1 MKLKYIELYG
11 FKSFADRTKLLF
23 NKDIS
28 AIVGPNGSGK
38 SNIAD
43 AIRWVLGEQSA
54 KSLRGSNMQ
63 DVIFS
68 GTEDKK
74 QMNMAQVSIVLDNS
88 DKSLPIAFDEVS
100 VTRRVFRTGESE
112 YLINKAPVRLRDV
125 KELFLDTGIG
135 KDGYSI
141 IGQGRIDEIL
151 NGRPEDRREIFD
163 EAGGISKNKYKKT
176 EAERRLVK
184 NEENIERLNS
194 EIKIKQQETDLLEI
208 QSNNA
213 KEGIK
218 LTSRLEV
225 LELNLL
231 DKAIKKASEDLIN
244 DQSRL
249 DYINSSM
256 DEENIKLSNLQKLI
270 NPVQIEITEMENQ
283 IEILRNNKIEQ
294 DKRLQKVESDINLLN
309 EKSRFYNADIE
320 RISNDIIIKTNR
332 HNQYSEE
339 LIKKNEELL
348 KLEESK
354 QELSIKQNE
363 LNSRLSEIKQS
374 NLGNR
379 EKYFS
384 ISEKLDN
391 DKKQLASLQVDKNT
405 KDQLDITNEKLK
417 NSYINEINLLT
428 IKIKEI
434 QKKNT
439 ELENK
444 ARETDKNISY
454 NTNKIA
460 ELLKDRENK
469 LKNISDYEFK
479 QQKNKENYLMIKS
492 QRDILYRQYQSYD
505 GYYKSVQN
513 LLQNANKD
521 NNIKQK
527 IVGVLADLISIDDK
541 YKDALDV
548 ALGSAL
554 QNIVIENENDGK
566 FLIEYIKSNR
576 IGRITFLPIS
586 KINGFKTKVSH
597 PKMID
602 TLNNLVKFDKK
613 IEKIIDYFLSKT
625 ILVENMDDAI
635 KVSKETNGFRIIT
648 LEGEVINS
656 WGSMVGGTLFK
667 KEQNSLINRKKELDN
682 LKNKLSD
689 FELKNKEFDNSIFK
703 EREILKDI
711 VYNLQKLD
719 DDNKN
724 QLNIK
729 DNIRYQ
735 TNELKIEKN
744 FNEKRLS
751 EYKTLL
757 ENVEKEL
764 ISKDYS
770 NIEQLIQ
777 NIEKDEL
784 EYEKLNRIIEDENK
798 KINEYD
804 KKLYSTNSEI
814 EIFDRDKN
822 LLLNDIENLKSDIQ
836 DIHNSLEI
844 DTKSLET
851 IKFELNNGKNKV
863 SKLIEEKENIE
874 SSLQSDE
881 KLEKYKENLANKKKN
896 ISKDYETI
904 ETLKNSL
911 SDNEKEKFR
920 LELKIDNVKQK
931 VNDLRNDYIETYSI
945 TIEELDFKLNRLEIT
960 DATRKEVLQIKNRLS
975 EIGYFN
981 FESIEKFNIV
991 SEELQFMKN
1000 QYNDLIESRDDII
1013 NMISNIEKEMK
1024 ETFKEA
1030 FQKIQIRFNEIFKI
1044 LFNGGEAEVKLDSS
1058 DILTAGID
1066 IIARPPGKKLKSI
1079 ALLSGGEKAMT
1090 AVALLF
1096 AIFEINPAPFCILD
1110 EIDAALD
1117 EANTKRYVNYLKS
1130 LTDKSQFIMIT
1141 HRKASMEMADILY
1154 GVTMEE
1160 RGISKVITLLLDD
1173 YN

>member
-74 QMNMAQVSIVLDNS
+74 LMNMAQVSIVLDNS
-88 DKSLPIAFDEVS
+88 DKSLPIAFDEVN

-112 YLINKAPVRLRDV
+112 YLINKSPVRLKDI

-231 DKAIKKASEDLIN
+231 DKQIQKASEDLIN
-244 DQSRL
+244 DKSRL
-249 DYINSSM
+249 NYINSSI
-256 DEENIKLSNLQKLI
+256 DEENIKLINLQELI
-270 NPVQIEITEMENQ
+270 NPIQIEITEMEDK
-283 IEILRNNKIEQ
+283 IEILKNTRIEQ
-294 DKRLQKVESDINLLN
+294 DKRLQKIESDINLIN
-309 EKSRFYNADIE
+309 EKSRFYNLDIE
-320 RISNDIIIKTNR
+320 RISNDIVIKTNR
-332 HNQYSEE
+332 KNQYTKGLITKNDE
-339 LIKKNEELL
+339 LSKIEVSIKELTIKKD
-348 KLEESK
+348 
-354 QELSIKQNE
+354 E
-363 LNSRLSEIKQS
+363 LNSSL
-374 NLGNR
+374 
-379 EKYFS
+379 
-384 ISEKLDN
+384 EKLNRSILDN
-391 DKKQLASLQVDKNT
+391 RSKYLAISKKLERDKKHLSSLQVDKNT

-417 NSYINEINLLT
+417 NSYLNEIKLLK

-434 QKKNT
+434 EEKNT

-444 ARETDKNISY
+444 VSDTDKKIIS
-454 NTNKIA
+454 NTNKI
-460 ELLKDRENK
+460 EDLLNNREKK
-469 LKNISDYEFK
+469 LKAINDFEIK
-479 QQKNKENYLMIKS
+479 QQKNKDSLLMIKS
-492 QRDILYRQYQSYD
+492 QRDILYSQYQSFE

-521 NNIKQK
+521 NKVKEK
-527 IVGVLADLISIDDK
+527 IVGVIADLISIDDK
-541 YKDALDV
+541 YKIALDV

-554 QNIVIENENDGK
+554 QNIVVENENDGK
-566 FLIEYIKSNR
+566 FLIEYIKRNK

-586 KINGFKTKVSH
+586 KINGFKSNVSH

-602 TLNNLVKFDKK
+602 TLNNLVIFDKK

-635 KVSKETNGFRIIT
+635 RISNEIKGFRVIT

-656 WGSMVGGTLFK
+656 WGSMIGGSSSK

-682 LKNKLSD
+682 LKNKLND
-689 FELKNKEFDNSIFK
+689 LEFKIQETDNSIIK
-703 EREILKDI
+703 EKKILNDI
-711 VYNLQKLD
+711 VYNLQNLD

-724 QLNIK
+724 LLNIK

-735 TNELKIEKN
+735 VNELKIEKN
-744 FNEKRLS
+744 FNDRRLD
-751 EYKTLL
+751 EYNRML

-764 ISKDYS
+764 IAKDYS
-770 NIEQLIQ
+770 NIEDLIH
-777 NIEKDEL
+777 NIKIDEL
-784 EYEKLNRIIEDENK
+784 EYEKLNLRIEDEK
-798 KINEYD
+798 KELNEFD

-814 EIFDRDKN
+814 DIFERNKN
-822 LLLNDIENLKSDIQ
+822 LLLNDIENLKVEISDI
-836 DIHNSLEI
+836 DISLEN
-844 DTKSLET
+844 DKKSLET
-851 IKFELNNGKNKV
+851 IKFELDNGENKV
-863 SKLIEEKENIE
+863 SKLIDEKETIN
-874 SSLQSDE
+874 SSLQSHD
-881 KLEKYKENLANKKKN
+881 KLEQYKENLAIKKAK
-896 ISKDYETI
+896 ISKDFEII
-904 ETLKNSL
+904 ERLKNSI
-911 SDNEKEKFR
+911 SENEKEKFR
-920 LELKIDNVKQK
+920 LELKIDNAQQK
-931 VNDLRNDYIETYSI
+931 VNDLRNDYVETYSI
-945 TIEELDFKLNRLEIT
+945 SFDELDLKLSRLERT

-981 FESIEKFNIV
+981 YESIEKYNIIV
-991 SEELQFMKN
+991 EELEFMKK

-1013 NMISNIEKEMK
+1013 NMIANIEKEMK

-1030 FQKIQIRFNEIFKI
+1030 FKKIQIRFNEIFKV

-1058 DILTAGID
+1058 DILSAGID